1 MRWLLPLIV
10 MAGPVSVEAQ
20 ENKGEKLYRD
30 FEKKL
35 KSAKAYRVTFET
47 KCPERHMFLKG
58 SLLIAGNKLK
68 GIAEGQPDVYFLP
81 KDAEMTFL
89 SDGKVQA
96 RTFTSLGKEGV
107 KGKPTRTS
115 WEASPKLG
123 TTVTGLLARQ
133 GVYSLLTT
141 FGPLVNSKLSTL
153 HLEGLLDSVEVKNF
167 NLVGTEKLGDKVA
180 QVVEFNLELKEKM
193 EFPEFP
199 KISSKIW
206 FDTVTKLPV
215 KRIQEQSDGGKVIY
229 RRVDTYSRWEIDP
242 EIKEGT
248 FTLRKEQTNNE

>member
-35 KSAKAYRVTFET
+35 RSAKAYRVTFQT
-47 KCPERHMFLKG
+47 KCPERHISLKG

-68 GIAEGQPDVYFLP
+68 GIAEGQSRPFLP

-96 RTFTSLGKEGV
+96 RTLTPLGKGGV
-107 KGKPTRTS
+107 KGKPTRIR

-141 FGPLVNSKLSTL
+141 FGPLVNNKLSTPA
-153 HLEGLLDSVEVKNF
+153 LEKLINDLEVRNF
-167 NLVGTEKLGDKVA
+167 NLVGNEKLGDKVA
-180 QVVEFNLELKEKM
+180 QVVEFNLEFKEKL

-206 FDTVTKLPV
+206 FDTVTQLPL
-215 KRIQEQSDGGKVIY
+215 KRIQEMSDGGDEVY
-229 RRVDTYSRWEIDP
+229 RRVETYSRWEIDP

-248 FTLRKEQTNNE
+248 FTLPKEQTSNE